1 MSAGKGARSGGGVRP
16 GAAVS
21 GARPVGSAS
30 AGQQTHAQ
38 GPGLHRRRLG
48 QTDVHVSRLG
58 FGAASLGNLYR
69 ETSDEEAAGAVA
81 EAWNTGIRFFDTAP
95 HYGLGLSERRL
106 GAALAAYPRD
116 ELVISTKV
124 GRLLV
129 PNPHPCGL
137 DDGFVV
143 PDDLTRRWDFSREG
157 VLRSLEGSL
166 ERLGTDRVDI
176 VFVHDPDAF
185 SEGAAREALV
195 TLRGLRDEGVVGAI
209 GVGTN
214 ETHQL
219 GALFDERLIDVAMLA
234 GRYTLLEQPGLDS
247 VLEPAKRAGASVIA
261 VGVYNSGL
269 LSTPRPGPDAVYNY
283 LPAPIEVLERV
294 HRIADVCERHGV
306 TLPDAALAFPLQHPA
321 VAGIALGM
329 RNAAQVRDNLQRAT
343 VTMPDALWLDLARQ
357 GLIDPRSITPAD
369 LTTPDQQEETP

>member
-1 MSAGKGARSGGGVRP
+1 MR
-16 GAAVS
+16 
-21 GARPVGSAS
+21 
-30 AGQQTHAQ
+30 
-38 GPGLHRRRLG
+38 
-48 QTDVHVSRLG
+48 VSRIG

-69 ETSDEEAAGAVA
+69 ETSDEEASGAVSA
-81 EAWNTGIRFFDTAP
+81 AWDAGIRYFDTAP

-106 GAALAAYPRD
+106 GEALAARPRH
-116 ELVISTKV
+116 EAVISTKV

-129 PNPHPCGL
+129 PNPHPTGV

-143 PDDLTRRWDFSREG
+143 PDDLMRQWDFSRDG

-185 SEGAAREALV
+185 GEGAAREALV
-195 TLRGLRDEGVVGAI
+195 TLRELRDQGVVGAI

-234 GRYTLLEQPGLDS
+234 GRYTLLEQPGLDT
-247 VLEPAKRAGASVIA
+247 VLEPAQRAGASVIA

-269 LSTPRPGPDAVYNY
+269 LSAPRPGPDAVYNY
-283 LPAPIEVLERV
+283 LPAPPEVLKRV
-294 HRIADVCERHGV
+294 HRIADTCEQHGV

-329 RNAAQVRDNLQRAT
+329 RTADQVRDNLRRVSVAVPDGLWRA
-343 VTMPDALWLDLARQ
+343 LAAQ
-357 GLIDPRSITPAD
+357 GLIDPRSFTTAG
-369 LTTPDQQEETP
+369 TTPDQQEETP

>member
-1 MSAGKGARSGGGVRP
+1 MT
-16 GAAVS
+16 AASRS
-21 GARPVGSAS
+21 GARPVANAS
-30 AGQQTHAQ
+30 FGAEVPAR
-38 GPGLHRRRLG
+38 GPGLERRRLG
-48 QTDVHVSRLG
+48 QSDVRVSRIG

-81 EAWNTGIRFFDTAP
+81 AAWNAGIRYFDTAP

-106 GAALAAYPRD
+106 GGALAAYPRH
-116 ELVISTKV
+116 EVVISTKV

-129 PNPHPCGL
+129 PNPHPQGI

-143 PDDLTRRWDFSREG
+143 PDDLMRQWDFSRDG

-166 ERLGTDRVDI
+166 ERLGTDRIDI

-185 SEGAAREALV
+185 SEGAAREALA
-195 TLRGLRDEGVVGAI
+195 TLRELRDEGVVGAI

-234 GRYTLLEQPGLDS
+234 GRYTLLEQPGLES

-269 LSTPRPGPDAVYNY
+269 LSTPRPGADAVYNY
-283 LPAPIEVLERV
+283 LPVPPEVLERV

-329 RNAAQVRDNLQRAT
+329 RKAGQVRDNLRRAS
-343 VTMPDALWLDLARQ
+343 VAVPDALWHDLAER
-357 GLIDPRSITPAD
+357 GLIDPRSFTAQGSTASGFTAQD
-369 LTTPDQQEETP
+369 STPDHQEETP

>member
-1 MSAGKGARSGGGVRP
+1 MNAASGSRTAGDSDGFSPEPARD
-16 GAAVS
+16 
-21 GARPVGSAS
+21 AS
-30 AGQQTHAQ
+30 ADTRRAPHS
-38 GPGLHRRRLG
+38 PGLPRRRIG
-48 QTDVHVSRLG
+48 DSAVHVSRIG

-69 ETSDEEAAGAVA
+69 ETSDEEAAGAVTA
-81 EAWNTGIRFFDTAP
+81 AWDAGIRYFDTAP

-106 GAALAAYPRD
+106 GASLAAYPRD

-129 PNPHPCGL
+129 PNPEPSGL

-143 PDDLTRRWDFSREG
+143 PDTLMRRWDFSRDG

-166 ERLGTDRVDI
+166 ERLGTDRIDI
-176 VFVHDPDAF
+176 AFVHDPDAF

-195 TLRGLRDEGVVGAI
+195 TLRELRDEGVVGAI

-214 ETHQL
+214 ETSQL
-219 GALFDERLIDVAMLA
+219 GSLFDERLIDVAMLA
-234 GRYTLLEQPGLDS
+234 GRYTLLEQPGLES
-247 VLEPAKRAGASVIA
+247 VLEPARRAGASVIA

-283 LPAPIEVLERV
+283 LPAPPAALERV
-294 HRIADVCERHGV
+294 HRIADICERHGV
-306 TLPDAALAFPLQHPA
+306 TLPHAALAFPLQHPA

-329 RNAAQVRDNLQRAT
+329 RTAGQVRDNLRRAS
-343 VTMPDALWLDLARQ
+343 VAVPDALWPDLERH
-357 GLIDPRSITPAD
+357 GLIDPRSIR
-369 LTTPDQQEETP
+369 LTA

>member
-1 MSAGKGARSGGGVRP
+1 MSAADGPAGIGVGP
-16 GAAVS
+16 LE
-21 GARPVGSAS
+21 SAS
-30 AGQQTHAQ
+30 APADSRANSG
-38 GPGLHRRRLG
+38 GLERRRLG
-48 QTDVHVSRLG
+48 ETDVRVSRIG

-69 ETSDEEAAGAVA
+69 ETGDEEAAGAVA
-81 EAWNTGIRFFDTAP
+81 AAWEEGIRFFDTAP

-129 PNPHPCGL
+129 PNPNPTGV

-143 PDDLTRRWDFSREG
+143 PDDLTRAWDFSRDG

-185 SEGAAREALV
+185 GEGAAREALV
-195 TLRGLRDEGVVGAI
+195 TIRELRDEGVVGAI

-219 GALFDERLIDVAMLA
+219 GELFDERLIDVAMLA
-234 GRYTLLEQPGLDS
+234 GRYTLLEQPGLDA
-247 VLEPAKRAGASVIA
+247 VLEPARRSGASVIA

-269 LSTPRPGPDAVYNY
+269 LSTPRPGSDAVYNY
-283 LPAPIEVLERV
+283 LPAPPEVLERV
-294 HRIADVCERHGV
+294 HRIAELCERHGV

-329 RNAAQVRDNLQRAT
+329 RNAAQVHDNLRRAS
-343 VTMPDALWLDLARQ
+343 VAVPDELWRDLADHR
-357 GLIDPRSITPAD
+357 LIDPRS
-369 LTTPDQQEETP
+369 LTTDHQEDPK

>member
-1 MSAGKGARSGGGVRP
+1 MGPARDASAETETQARS
-16 GAAVS
+16 
-21 GARPVGSAS
+21 SAFL
-30 AGQQTHAQ
+30 G
-38 GPGLHRRRLG
+38 RRVG
-48 QTDVHVSRLG
+48 QTNVHVSRIG

-69 ETSDEEAAGAVA
+69 ETSEEEAAGAV
-81 EAWNTGIRFFDTAP
+81 EAAWDAGIRYFDTAP

-116 ELVISTKV
+116 ELVISTKI

-129 PNPHPCGL
+129 PNPEPSGL

-143 PDDLTRRWDFSREG
+143 PDTLMRHWDFSRDG

-166 ERLGTDRVDI
+166 ERLGTDRIDI
-176 VFVHDPDAF
+176 AFVHDPDAF

-195 TLRGLRDEGVVGAI
+195 TLRELRDEGVVGAI

-214 ETHQL
+214 ETSQL
-219 GALFDERLIDVAMLA
+219 GSLFDERLIDVAMLA
-234 GRYTLLEQPGLDS
+234 GRYTLLEQPGLES
-247 VLEPAKRAGASVIA
+247 VLEPARRAGASVIA

-283 LPAPIEVLERV
+283 LPVPPAALERV
-294 HRIADVCERHGV
+294 HRIADICERHGV

-329 RNAAQVRDNLQRAT
+329 RTAGQVRDNLRRAS
-343 VTMPDALWLDLARQ
+343 VAVPDALWPDLERH
-357 GLIDPRSITPAD
+357 GLIDPRSIR
-369 LTTPDQQEETP
+369 LTA

>member
-1 MSAGKGARSGGGVRP
+1 MSAAGRSLDGTDAR
-16 GAAVS
+16 
-21 GARPVGSAS
+21 AS
-30 AGQQTHAQ
+30 AGTPLPPHTQV
-38 GPGLHRRRLG
+38 LERRRLG
-48 QTDVHVSRLG
+48 QSSVHVSRIG

-81 EAWNTGIRFFDTAP
+81 AAWDEGIRFFDTAP

-106 GAALAAYPRD
+106 GEALAAYPRD
-116 ELVISTKV
+116 EVVISTKV

-129 PNPHPCGL
+129 PNPRPTGV

-143 PDDLTRRWDFSREG
+143 PDNLMRRWDFSRDG

-166 ERLGTDRVDI
+166 ERLGTDRVDV
-176 VFVHDPDAF
+176 VFVHDPDAC

-195 TLRGLRDEGVVGAI
+195 TLRELRDEGVVGAI

-219 GALFDERLIDVAMLA
+219 GELFDEHLIDVAMLA
-234 GRYTLLEQPGLDS
+234 GRYTLLEQPGLES
-247 VLEPAKRAGASVIA
+247 VLEPARRAGASVIA

-269 LSTPRPGPDAVYNY
+269 LSTPRPGPDASYNY
-283 LPAPIEVLERV
+283 LPAPPDVLERV
-294 HRIADVCERHGV
+294 HRIADVCERHSV

-329 RNAAQVRDNLQRAT
+329 RSARQVRDNLRRAS
-343 VTMPDALWLDLARQ
+343 VAVPDALWHDLAEQ
-357 GLIDPRSITPAD
+357 GLIDPRS
-369 LTTPDQQEETP
+369 LTAGPKTDPNADQQEETP